1 MIQGCRTERA
11 AFDQLLIDPSFSLS
25 DSDKE
30 LLLSEW
36 CEKHRTRQTLHFI
49 KKDITPTRQ
58 ESPKKRQGGFD
69 PLLLIAWPIMAINA
83 ICSLLIVGTAN
94 ILIGICKGVKAT
106 KDGDILR

>member
-1 MIQGCRTERA
+1 MIQGCQTERS

-36 CEKHRTRQTLHFI
+36 CDKHRTRQTLHFV
-49 KKDITPTRQ
+49 KKDSAPIRQ
-58 ESPKKRQGGFD
+58 ESTEKHNSGFD
-69 PLLLIAWPIMAINA
+69 PLLLIAWPLMAINA